1 MPRLLMRSIPLVLL
15 FVLSLSL
22 LLFNTN
28 PATPSLALVVI
39 EEEEEE
45 EEVVVIVAMID
56 STNARRLGWRR

>member
-1 MPRLLMRSIPLVLL
+1 MLL

-28 PATPSLALVVI
+28 PATPSLAMVVI
-39 EEEEEE
+39 EEEEEEEE

>member
-1 MPRLLMRSIPLVLL
+1 LL
-15 FVLSLSL
+15 L

-39 EEEEEE
+39 E
-45 EEVVVIVAMID
+45 VVIVVVAMID

>member
-1 MPRLLMRSIPLVLL
+1 VLL

-45 EEVVVIVAMID
+45 EEEVVVIVAMID

>member
-1 MPRLLMRSIPLVLL
+1 MLL

-39 EEEEEE
+39 EVI
-45 EEVVVIVAMID
+45 EVVAMID